1 MTSTSTRVARVTVSK
16 IPTKLSVRLRVAPG
30 RVSNGSALG
39 GDVLPSVLLLLL
51 LVVVLVV
58 VSVPM
63 VALHL

>member
-1 MTSTSTRVARVTVSK
+1 MTSTFTRVARVTVSK

-30 RVSNGSALG
+30 RVSNAGTVE

-51 LVVVLVV
+51 LPVVMV

-63 VALHL
+63 VARHL